1 MIPPSAAS
9 TQLLP
14 YVPRLVVDWLATTP
28 GVEARTLEGTLMFA
42 DISGFTALTER
53 LSRRGKAGAEEMG
66 EALNA
71 TFDHLL
77 ADAYEH
83 GAGLLKW
90 GGDAVL
96 LAFEGRGHASRAC
109 RSARLMQRTI
119 ATVGRLRTSAGAV
132 RLGMSIGVHTGSVD
146 LLLPH
151 TPTRELLVVGP
162 AATAV
167 TTMEKHAERG
177 QVVVSAATAAAL
189 RDEAGIVCRHPI
201 GSGLLLEDDVEVL
214 DRLATVRPVEPGS
227 VDLSRAME
235 PSLAAHVIDG
245 PVAPEHRRIAV
256 GFVRFSGVDGLFER
270 EGRDGV
276 LEALRTLLART
287 QAAVAAH
294 EVTLLSTDV
303 DADGGKLIVVS
314 GAPRSTGDDEAR
326 VLAAVHEIMDDDG
339 PLTLRAG
346 VNHGRVFAG
355 DYGPAYR
362 RVYSVAGDCV
372 NLAARLMAAADPGQ
386 VRTLRSVLDRSRT
399 EYDATELPPF
409 EAKGK
414 SEPVRSWAVG
424 EPRTAPSV
432 LRAPMIGREDELS
445 VLLAEARATRSMGRV
460 LRLSA
465 ERGMGKSR
473 LVEELLLRSPFKVL
487 RMTGEP
493 YAATTPYAPWRRVM
507 RHALDLPPEAPADA
521 VAAEL
526 LRHAERRTDLAG
538 WIPLIG
544 SVAGVDLPVTEAI
557 AALDARFRQRVLEE
571 QASTWLSRNL
581 PGPVVLV
588 FEDLH
593 LMDQASLALL
603 QRFIDTA
610 EERTWLIV
618 VVHPQELE
626 VPVSLGTEHRTL
638 QLAPLSDDAALALL
652 HQSRAERVVPPHR
665 LDAIVR
671 RARGNPL
678 FLTELLAAVL
688 AGTDMADLPAG
699 VEQLAAARIDRL
711 PPRARRVVRAVAVL
725 GAGVEHDLL
734 EEVLGMPVDLD
745 GLEEFVVA
753 AADGR
758 LDFTHPVLREAA
770 YEGLPYGRRR
780 DLHAAAAAA
789 IRRRRG
795 GAVEEVDAVLSEH
808 HLAAHDWDAAWECS
822 VRAGQA
828 ARRSNAP
835 QEALLLFERALRAA
849 RGGADVTPVQRRE
862 VEVAVGD
869 LAYSLGDFD
878 TAHTAFGRARR
889 SLRALVA
896 GAPDAGVPDAPD
908 TPDALVELADLGLR
922 TARVMERHGRLAQ
935 ALGWLTRAEGE
946 LGSREDHAATA
957 ARSRILARAGWIRY
971 LQGQPST
978 ALGLILRAE
987 RAAEESGESAA
998 LAFALRVHDLV
1009 EIDLG
1014 RLADSPHG
1022 VRALA
1027 LLGPFADQAE
1037 RGHTHSCLG
1046 VRAYHQGDWAGA
1058 ASHYRQ
1064 AQECYRRAGDRWQSA
1079 VMEVNLAELLIDRG
1093 RTSEGAELV
1102 SRTLPVWESAG
1113 QPAEVAFGRMLLG
1126 RAALAEGRF
1135 DDAREELTAAST
1147 LFEDA
1152 GERGS
1157 LRQVATCLAE
1167 IDLRSG
1173 RPAAALEAITGLIS
1187 SSPSGDQGLVT
1198 LERLRGE
1205 ALVLLGHLAQGTGA
1219 LEDSIRLA
1227 RSRAAVHEVALG
1239 LDALDRHGVVLGA
1252 AARAERDAICA
1263 RLGIVLQAAPA
1274 AAG

>member
-1 MIPPSAAS
+1 MTPPSAAS
-9 TQLLP
+9 SQLLP

-28 GVEARTLEGTLMFA
+28 GVEARTLDGTLMFA

-96 LAFEGRGHASRAC
+96 LAFEGRGHAARAC

-119 ATVGRLRTSAGAV
+119 ADVGRLRTSAGPV

-177 QVVVSAATAAAL
+177 QVVVSASTAQAL
-189 RDEAGIVCRHPI
+189 QRETGVACRRPV
-201 GSGLLLEDDVEVL
+201 GPGFLLEDDVEIL

-227 VDLSRAME
+227 VDLGRAME

-256 GFVRFSGVDGLFER
+256 GFVRFSGVDDLFAR
-270 EGRDGV
+270 SGRDGV

-287 QAAVAAH
+287 QTAVAAH

-386 VRTLRSVLDRSRT
+386 IRTLRSVLDRSRT
-399 EYDATELPPF
+399 EYDAVELPAF

-424 EPRTAPSV
+424 EPRSAPAV

-445 VLLAEARATRSMGRV
+445 VLLTEAQATRSVGRV

-507 RHALDLPPEAPADA
+507 RHALDLPADAPADA

-526 LRHAERRTDLAG
+526 MRHGERRADLAG
-538 WIPLIG
+538 WLPLIG

-557 AALDARFRQRVLEE
+557 SALDPRFRQRVLEE
-571 QASTWLSRNL
+571 QATIWLSRNL

-593 LMDQASLALL
+593 LMDQASLSLL

-610 EERTWLIV
+610 DERTWLVV
-618 VVHPQELE
+618 VVHPRELE
-626 VPVSLGTEHRTL
+626 VPVAFPAEHVVL
-638 QLAPLSDDAALALL
+638 ELPPLSDDAALALL
-652 HQSRAERVVPPHR
+652 HQSRADRVVPPHR
-665 LDAIVR
+665 LDEVVR

-688 AGTDMADLPAG
+688 AGTDVADLPAG

-725 GAGVEHDLL
+725 GAGVERDLL
-734 EEVLGMPVDLD
+734 EEVLGMPVDLEGIED
-745 GLEEFVVA
+745 FVVA
-753 AADGR
+753 AGDGR

-789 IRRRRG
+789 IRRRQG
-795 GAVEEVDAVLSEH
+795 DMVEEVDAVLSEH
-808 HLAAHDWDAAWECS
+808 HLAAHDWGSAWECS
-822 VRAGQA
+822 VRAGEA

-849 RGGADVTPVQRRE
+849 RGGAEVTAEQRRE

-878 TAHTAFGRARR
+878 TAHAAFGRARR

-896 GAPDAGVPDAPD
+896 RGASGAGA
-908 TPDALVELADLGLR
+908 PDALVELADLGLR
-922 TARVMERHGRLAQ
+922 TARVMERHGRLSQ
-935 ALGWLTRAEGE
+935 ALAWLTRAEGE
-946 LGSREDHAATA
+946 LGAREDRSATA

-971 LQGQPST
+971 LQGHPST
-978 ALGLILRAE
+978 ALRLIRRAE
-987 RAAEESGESAA
+987 QAAEEAGEAAA

-1014 RLADSPHG
+1014 RLSESPHG

-1046 VRAYHQGDWAGA
+1046 VRAYHQGDWAEA
-1058 ASHYRQ
+1058 ASHYRK

-1093 RTSEGAELV
+1093 RTGEGAELV

-1135 DDAREELTAAST
+1135 DDAREELRTAST

-1167 IDLRSG
+1167 IDVRSG
-1173 RPAAALEAITGLIS
+1173 RPAVAIDAISGLIT
-1187 SSPSGDQGLVT
+1187 SSPPGDQGIVT

-1205 ALVLLGHLAQGTGA
+1205 ALVLLGHLAQGTEA
-1219 LEDSIRLA
+1219 IEHSIRLA
-1227 RSRAAVHEVALG
+1227 RSRGAVHEVALG
-1239 LDALDRHGVVLGA
+1239 LDALDRHGVVLGT